1 MTKHNTI
8 QVDYTISEN
17 NYQLKSL
24 LNIDS
29 LIPKDDSVRLLS
41 QIIEEMNLEKL
52 YQTYSRIRGNSV
64 TPRQLKPAYN
74 VQFGVDS
81 EYIVWASVG
90 PQTTDTTTLIPFL
103 KSIEKHTGF
112 KYSKVIA
119 DSGYKSEENYVFLED
134 NQQLSFLKTSDYEI
148 KKTKN

>member
-1 MTKHNTI
+1 MPFLLKKINPKFKRSWNFLYNNCMAKHNTI
-8 QVDYTISEN
+8 QVDYTISKN

-64 TPRQLKPAYN
+64 TPRQLLKIIIYANMNNIYSSRKIETSCKRDINFMYLLGGRYFPPP
-74 VQFGVDS
+74 
-81 EYIVWASVG
+81 I
-90 PQTTDTTTLIPFL
+90 FL
-103 KSIEKHTGF
+103 
-112 KYSKVIA
+112 A
-119 DSGYKSEENYVFLED
+119 
-134 NQQLSFLKTSDYEI
+134 I
-148 KKTKN
+148 KRSTE